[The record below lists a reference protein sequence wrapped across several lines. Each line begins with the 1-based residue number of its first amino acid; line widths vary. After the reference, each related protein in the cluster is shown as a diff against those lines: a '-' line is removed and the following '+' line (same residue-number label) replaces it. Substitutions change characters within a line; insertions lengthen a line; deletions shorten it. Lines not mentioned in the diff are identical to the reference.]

1 MNGDT
6 ALIWIDKPWIR
17 LVVVPGRPWP
27 PVWLTTFV
35 RRQDALAC
43 AGFSQKRQPCRR
55 PVYRWHF
62 TWHHSTPFPAYCGLH
77 VKKQPPE
84 ERGEW
89 QVRHTERRLPCPC
102 GCGAEVPLA
111 EAALVPRE
119 TPVEDLIQQV
129 LGQLGPEQWTA
140 TSSLW
145 VAEDIRLGAITSLTR
160 RNDNE
165 IEKDLLAYRD
175 WLFEGPP
182 SLFWDDDEGRQHG
195 SPE

>member
-1 MNGDT
+1 M
-6 ALIWIDKPWIR
+6 
-17 LVVVPGRPWP
+17 
-27 PVWLTTFV
+27 
-35 RRQDALAC
+35 
-43 AGFSQKRQPCRR
+43 
-55 PVYRWHF
+55 
-62 TWHHSTPFPAYCGLH
+62 
-77 VKKQPPE
+77 
-84 ERGEW
+84 
-89 QVRHTERRLPCPC
+89 
-102 GCGAEVPLA
+102 A